1 MRWIVLLDAC
11 DLRIVFYIV
20 QRETYQC
27 HADIPE
33 WGEVSGRKTTEH
45 ETIQVKYTN
54 QNVLRPAALK

>member
-1 MRWIVLLDAC
+1 MHWIVLLDAC
-11 DLRIVFYIV
+11 DLRIAFYIV

-33 WGEVSGRKTTEH
+33 WGEVSGRKTTKH

-54 QNVLRPAALK
+54 QQF